1 MKDGRVEDQ
10 EYAMISVLRVGC
22 KNRFPLWNCWK
33 TLTSPWLEKLL
44 PFELHFEMAIIID
57 SSALKFPTA
66 LKEQL
71 PTRSEDDHVINLV
84 EYWCIK
90 FCVF

>member
-1 MKDGRVEDQ
+1 MPGSLSCVQDVKIAFLFEIV
-10 EYAMISVLRVGC
+10 
-22 KNRFPLWNCWK
+22 WK

-66 LKEQL
+66 QKEQL
-71 PTRSEDDHVINLV
+71 PTRSEDDHVINLE
-84 EYWCIK
+84 EY
-90 FCVF
+90 

>member
-1 MKDGRVEDQ
+1 
-10 EYAMISVLRVGC
+10 
-22 KNRFPLWNCWK
+22 
-33 TLTSPWLEKLL
+33 
-44 PFELHFEMAIIID
+44 MAIIID